1 MVSRN
6 IKAIPLLVT
15 LLLSVLYVL
24 YNPNIAN
31 ELSFYLR
38 NGAESGFGTNHGWA
52 MYAFLLPTIGA
63 VMGRPKM
70 MWRYIVILALF
81 PIALCFSY
89 WLWELLGWVVMGVVL
104 VANAMMFFWGND
116 DKFSTDWAAIAMY
129 CLCGAYAVLRVFF
142 YFANESLLPVFDIA
156 FMGLS
161 ALVCVV
167 DTVMVFG
174 GWIPSNSMYG
184 DDADLSAKAN
194 FYYFIVFAALLYG
207 LSVLHLNPS
216 KPTQL
221 FSQNQTG
228 QQEKTTTY
236 VCTANTLNVR
246 NMPNSSSQTIGKITK
261 GKQVAVYGFVNDFAE
276 INYNGRKGYVSRKYI
291 TPLTMYRASST
302 ANNNQK
308 STQTTS
314 QAQPQT
320 QTQTQTQT
328 QPIKPIPADAK
339 NLHAGHMTSKPQVED
354 SDGDKIYAVTQGPG
368 YITVWFVIPRFN
380 TFEVSS
386 RTYLTA
392 QNGSQNIKL
401 KVKEMGEWTREKGY
415 VKFKLDVHHGEDYSS
430 DRLFGLIFDEIDPSI
445 TTITV
450 KDEIR
455 DWSWIGIHLKP
466 SK

>member
-24 YNPNIAN
+24 FNPNIAN
-31 ELSFYLR
+31 ELSFYLSH
-38 NGAESGFGTNHGWA
+38 GAEDGFGTNHGWA
-52 MYAFLLPTIGA
+52 MYAFLIPTIGA
-63 VMGRPKM
+63 VLGRSKM

-89 WLWELLGWVVMGVVL
+89 WLWELLGWGVMGVVL
-104 VANAMMFFWGND
+104 VANAMMFFMGNND
-116 DKFSTDWAAIAMY
+116 DFSKDWTAIAMY
-129 CLCGAYAVLRVFF
+129 CLCAAYAVLRVSF
-142 YFANESLLPVFDIA
+142 YFANEALLPVFDIA

-207 LSVLHLNPS
+207 LSVLPLNPS

-221 FSQNQTG
+221 FSQNQTD

-246 NMPNSSSQTIGKITK
+246 NMPNSSSQTIGKVTK
-261 GKQVAVYGFVNDFAE
+261 GKQVEVYGFVNDFAE
-276 INYNGRKGYVSRKYI
+276 INYYGRKGYVSRKYI
-291 TPLTMYRASST
+291 TPLTTYNTSST
-302 ANNNQK
+302 ANNNQN

-314 QAQPQT
+314 QTQAQS
-320 QTQTQTQT
+320 
-328 QPIKPIPADAK
+328 IIPIPADAK
-339 NLHAGHMTSKPQVED
+339 NLHAGHMTSEPQVD
-354 SDGDKIYAVTQGPG
+354 DTNGDKIYAVTQGPG

-401 KVKEMGEWTREKGY
+401 KVKEMGEWRREKGY

-445 TTITV
+445 TTITI
-450 KDEIR
+450 KDEKR
-455 DWSWIGIHLKP
+455 NWAWTGIHLKT